1 MSVHVKICGITTRAV
16 LEAALAADV
25 DMVGFVFVPQSSR
38 YLPLEEARALARI
51 VEGRCQIVALT
62 LDAQDAQLDSIMR
75 DLAPDYLQLHG
86 HETVDRVHAV
96 RQQFGCRIIKALPV
110 AEPSDLDAVTLYEK
124 AADCLLFDAK
134 PAKNAL
140 LPGGNGLSFDWRLLD
155 GLSERLPYLLSG
167 GLTVENVAKALAMTG
182 AWGVDV
188 SSGVET
194 APGQKDPLLVQRFIE
209 AARAARP

>member
-96 RQQFGCRIIKALPV
+96 RQRFGCKVIKALPV
-110 AEPSDLDAVTLYEK
+110 AEPSDLDAVPLYEK

>member
-1 MSVHVKICGITTRAV
+1 M
-16 LEAALAADV
+16 
-25 DMVGFVFVPQSSR
+25 
-38 YLPLEEARALARI
+38 
-51 VEGRCQIVALT
+51 
-62 LDAQDAQLDSIMR
+62 
-75 DLAPDYLQLHG
+75 
-86 HETVDRVHAV
+86 
-96 RQQFGCRIIKALPV
+96 
-110 AEPSDLDAVTLYEK
+110 AEPSDVDAVTLYEK